1 VHPIAFKSDSK
12 NQSQALRDVED
23 VLTGLKLVAKGDLV
37 VITIGEAIGQSGNT
51 NTMKIVK
58 VGDHHKH

>member
-1 VHPIAFKSDSK
+1 MVM
-12 NQSQALRDVED
+12 
-23 VLTGLKLVAKGDLV
+23 
-37 VITIGEAIGQSGNT
+37 TIGEAIGQSGHT